1 MGRNISSSKQDKGLN
16 INTRSFLTAI
26 LVIFV
31 LMILTYVLAMTIPGG
46 YYTRTIDSNGH
57 QVIDTTIPFQ
67 YRSGGIPFWKWL
79 LSPVLVLGA
88 EGNGTLIAV
97 IAFLLVIGG
106 IFNSLDK
113 CGVMKYMLDRI
124 VDKYGIARYQ
134 LLAVITLFFMML
146 GAFIGSYEECVP
158 LVPIVTALTIRLGF
172 DALTGLCISILAA
185 SCGFA
190 SGVCNPFTVGVAQN
204 MVGLPMFS
212 GIWFRGLGFCCIYL
226 LLLGFIVLRAK
237 KIDTI
242 STVSVGKDIF
252 YIDKKMD
259 RSLRLFGSILGL
271 GILLVLSSSIITV
284 LQDYTMIIV
293 AAMFL
298 IAGVTSVLA
307 SGMSFKNLVST
318 FGMGIVTILP
328 AVLMILMA
336 SSIKYILIESN
347 VLDTILH
354 GMVSVAETLPKWFVI
369 LFIYFVVL
377 VLNFFIA
384 TGSAK
389 AIMLMPLIAPIAQI
403 FQIPLQLCIVA
414 YAFGDGFS
422 NAFYPTNPV
431 LLISLGLADVSYG
444 KWAACTWKFQ
454 VLNLFLTS
462 MLLLLGLAIGYC

>member
-1 MGRNISSSKQDKGLN
+1 MSRSNQKKGLN
-16 INTRSFLTAI
+16 INARSFLTAI
-26 LVIFV
+26 FVIFI
-31 LMILTYVLAMTIPGG
+31 LMILTYVLTMMIPGG
-46 YYTRTIDSNGH
+46 YYARTIDVNGN
-57 QVIDTTIPFQ
+57 QVIDTTVPFQ
-67 YRSGGIPFWKWL
+67 YRTGGIPFWEWI
-79 LSPVLVLGA
+79 LSPILVLGA
-88 EGNGTLIAV
+88 DGNGTLIAV
-97 IAFLLVIGG
+97 IVFLLVIGG

-124 VDKYGIARYQ
+124 VGKFGTARYR
-134 LLAVITLFFMML
+134 LLSVITLFFMLM
-146 GAFIGSYEECVP
+146 GAFIGSFEECVP
-158 LVPIVTALTIRLGF
+158 LVPIVTALAIRLGF
-172 DALTGLCISILAA
+172 DALTGLGISILAA

-212 GIWFRGLGFCCIYL
+212 GIWFRGLCFCCIYVL
-226 LLLGFIVLRAK
+226 LLCFILLRAK
-237 KIDTI
+237 KIDSIPNI
-242 STVSVGKDIF
+242 SMESETSFV
-252 YIDKKMD
+252 DKKMD
-259 RSLRLFGSILGL
+259 KSLLCFASILGV
-271 GILLVLSSSIITV
+271 GILVVLSSSIFTV

-298 IAGVTSVLA
+298 IAGVVSVIT
-307 SGMSFKNLVST
+307 SGMQPVDLAKTFFAGVVSI
-318 FGMGIVTILP
+318 FP

-336 SSIKYILIESN
+336 SSIKYILVESY

-354 GMVSVAETLPKWFVI
+354 GMVSVAGELPKWFVI

-431 LLISLGLADVSYG
+431 LLISLGLSDVSYG
-444 KWAACTWKFQ
+444 KWLKCTWKFQ
-454 VLNLFLTS
+454 GLNLILTS
-462 MLLLLGLAIGYC
+462 ILLLFGLAVGYC